1 MTPKLTALV
10 PKPDPEQHSRY
21 KRIARRVFYDTVLF
35 LIVSVS
41 ATLGTMPLVVFYFNR
56 VSAISLLANLIV
68 VPIMGVIAL
77 PVCMA
82 IILAAPFSSALAI
95 LLIKISTLLVEISVT
110 LVDFFLLFPVPLFL

>member
-41 ATLGTMPLVVFYFNR
+41 ATLGTMPLVVFFFIR
-56 VSAISLLANLIV
+56 VSAI
-68 VPIMGVIAL
+68 
-77 PVCMA
+77 
-82 IILAAPFSSALAI
+82 
-95 LLIKISTLLVEISVT
+95 
-110 LVDFFLLFPVPLFL
+110 